1 MANSSHNEEAFEALI
16 ESFLLANGGYEA
28 APPTDFDRDL
38 ALLPGTLMEFVE
50 ATQPKAW
57 GQLTSLHGDQLRPK
71 LLAALT
77 KKLDQVGTLEVLRRG
92 LKFYGQRLQLAY
104 FEPGA
109 QHDPGAWQLFEANRL
124 TVIRQLRYDLTNENE
139 LDLALFVNGLP
150 VATIELKNA
159 MTGQKAGNA
168 RQQYRNDRD
177 PKARLFA
184 WGTKGPQRALVHF
197 AVDTDEAY
205 MTTRLAKDR
214 TVFLPFNRG
223 NNLGAGNPP
232 VEGKHRTAY
241 LWEVVLERR
250 SLLDILARFLHVQV
264 KETNDPSTGQTS
276 ERRTLIFP
284 RYHQLDCVRKLVAE
298 SRERGAGKN
307 YLIQHSAGSGKS
319 NSIAWL
325 AHRLSSLHNAAGE
338 KVYHTVIVIT
348 DRRVLDQQ
356 LQDTIYQ
363 FDHTPGVVERIDKH
377 SNQLAEALES
387 GAPIIISTIHKFGFI
402 QDKIESLPDRRYAV
416 IVDEAHS
423 SQTGEMAVAMKEAL
437 SDSSIEERLEEAG
450 DDLDPTEALA
460 LRAALFRGPQPN
472 LSFFAFTATPKYKTL
487 EMFGH
492 RDASG
497 KPVPFHL
504 YSMRQAIEE
513 AFIHDV
519 LKGYT
524 TYRQF
529 YALQK
534 AVADDPELDKRRAAA
549 ALAKFV
555 NLHPSN
561 IAQKVEVIV
570 EHFRSCVAGLLGG
583 KAKAMVVTDSR
594 LAAVR
599 YKRAMDAYIASK
611 GYRGLGCL
619 VAFSGEVRDPDFP
632 ETPFTEPGM
641 NQGIKETELPEKF
654 ASAAYQVLIVANKYQ
669 TGFDQPLLCA
679 MYVDRRLAGIQAV
692 QTLSRLNRKYTGKE
706 STFVLDFRNES
717 EEILAAFQDY
727 YETTAVSE
735 IVDPQRLYEL
745 ETELESTQLWTRSE
759 VNAFAGVFF
768 KLPAD
773 KSPEDHGPLN
783 AWLDPAVDRFKAWA
797 DEGNEGKAR
806 QEQVRG
812 QLAAFR
818 NLYSFL
824 GQIVPF
830 HDPDLEKLY
839 VYVRLLLK
847 KLPRP
852 EGPPPWDPGE
862 DVILKDLRLKKEAE
876 DDLELAKGESGE
888 LPPPSSTG
896 TGGASQVHERLSTII
911 QRLNERF
918 GLSIPEDAQHLVDG
932 LTTSLAGDAQV
943 QQSARVND
951 RANFGIDLIP
961 KLKDRL
967 ISHHSSNS
975 DFVDQVLGNEEV
987 WKSFGAMMAEQ
998 VYLAMNT

>member
-1 MANSSHNEEAFEALI
+1 MATGSHTEEAFEALI
-16 ESFLLANGGYEA
+16 EAHLLAEGGYVA
-28 APPTDFDRDL
+28 APPTEYARNL
-38 ALLPGTLMEFVE
+38 ALLPDTVLGFLE

-57 GQLTSLHGDQLRPK
+57 GQLSALHGAQLRSK
-71 LLAALT
+71 LLAALA

-92 LKFYGQRLQLAY
+92 FKFYGQRLQLAY

-109 QHDPGAWQLFEANRL
+109 QHDPGAWELFEANRL
-124 TVIRQLRYDLTNENE
+124 TVVRQLRYDPANENE
-139 LDLALFVNGLP
+139 LDLTLFVNGLP
-150 VATIELKNA
+150 IATIELKNA
-159 MTGQKAGNA
+159 MTGQKAAQG
-168 RQQYRNDRD
+168 RRQYREFRD
-177 PKARLFA
+177 PKAPVFA
-184 WGTKGPQRALVHF
+184 WGPKGPKRALVHF
-197 AVDTDEAY
+197 AVDTDEVY
-205 MTTRLAKDR
+205 MTTRLAR
-214 TVFLPFNRG
+214 SSTLFLPFNRG
-223 NNLGAGNPP
+223 NSLGAGNPP
-232 VEGKHRTAY
+232 VEDKHRTSY
-241 LWEVVLERR
+241 LWEEVLERR

-264 KETNDPSTGQTS
+264 KESKDPDTGRTTK
-276 ERRTLIFP
+276 RRTMIFP
-284 RYHQLDCVRKLVAE
+284 RYHQLDCVRKLVAA
-298 SRERGAGKN
+298 SRDKGTGEN
-307 YLIQHSAGSGKS
+307 YLVHHSAGSGKS

-325 AHRLSSLHNAAGE
+325 AHRLSNLHNADGE

-402 QDKIESLPDRRYAV
+402 QDKIESLPNRRYAV

-437 SDSSIEERLEEAG
+437 SDDSIEQRLEEAG
-450 DDLDPTEALA
+450 EDLDATEALA
-460 LRAALFRGPQPN
+460 LRAALFRGPQAN

-492 RDASG
+492 RDESG
-497 KPVPFHL
+497 KPAPFHL
-504 YSMRQAIEE
+504 YSMRQATEE
-513 AFIHDV
+513 SFILDV

-529 YALQK
+529 YELQK
-534 AVADDPELDKRRAAA
+534 AVADDPELDKRRAAS

-599 YKRAMDAYIASK
+599 YKRAMDTYIASK
-611 GYRGLGCL
+611 GYRELGCL
-619 VAFSGEVRDPDFP
+619 VAFSGEVKDPDFP

-641 NQGIKETELPEKF
+641 NDGIKETELSGKF

-692 QTLSRLNRKYTGKE
+692 QTLSRLNRMCAGKE
-706 STFVLDFRNES
+706 KTFVLDFRNER
-717 EEILAAFQDY
+717 EEVLAAFQDY
-727 YETTAVSE
+727 YETTGVE
-735 IVDPQRLYEL
+735 EVVDPQRLYEL
-745 ETELESTQLWTRSE
+745 ETELESAQLWTHSE
-759 VNAFAGVFF
+759 VDAFAAVFF

-797 DEGNEGKAR
+797 EEGEAGEAR
-806 QEQVRG
+806 QEQLRG

-839 VYVRLLLK
+839 AFVRMLIK

-862 DVILKDLRLKKEAE
+862 DVILKDLRLKKEEE

-888 LPPPSSTG
+888 LPAPSATG

-918 GLSIPEDAQHLVDG
+918 GLDIPEDAQHLVDG
-932 LTTSLAGDAQV
+932 LTTSLADDAQV
-943 QQSARVND
+943 RQSARVND

-998 VYLAMNT
+998 VYRAMNP